1 MQGKRLNCNK
11 MDDNIDSAKRSIE
24 IAEEALRGGDYDK
37 ATRFV
42 KKSLRFHRSPIAE
55 DLLKRFV

>member
-1 MQGKRLNCNK
+1 